1 VKIDLPCLHQE
12 QDFSCVPAC
21 IRILLHYIGTDYPE
35 AKISAVCKTTELGTD
50 QDEAAQGV
58 TLLGFKAVMLENAAF
73 DDLVRFVLKFQP
85 VIAFVS
91 VKHLPYGGQSGVH
104 AVVVNGVEMNR
115 VSFIDPAR
123 GEEIT
128 VEKDTF
134 LKAWQARSCLGLVI
148 EPQNS

>member
-1 VKIDLPCLHQE
+1 ME
-12 QDFSCVPAC
+12 
-21 IRILLHYIGTDYPE
+21 
-35 AKISAVCKTTELGTD
+35 ISAACKTTELGTD
-50 QDEAAQGV
+50 HEEAAQGIAF
-58 TLLGFKAVMLENAAF
+58 LGFKAIKLENAAF
-73 DDLVRFVLKFQP
+73 DDLVQFIFKFQP
-85 VIAFVS
+85 VIVFVN

-128 VEKDTF
+128 IEKDTF

>member
-1 VKIDLPCLHQE
+1 VLRCL
-12 QDFSCVPAC
+12 
-21 IRILLHYIGTDYPE
+21 GTDYPE
-35 AKISAVCKTTELGTD
+35 AEIGVACKTTELGTD
-50 QDEAAQGV
+50 QEEAAQGIA
-58 TLLGFKAVMLENAAF
+58 LLGFKAVKLENAAF
-73 DDLVRFVLKFQP
+73 DDLIRFVLNLQP

-91 VKHLPYGGQSGVH
+91 VKYLPYGGQSGVH
-104 AVVVNGVEMNR
+104 AVVVNSVETNR

-148 EPQNS
+148 EPQSS